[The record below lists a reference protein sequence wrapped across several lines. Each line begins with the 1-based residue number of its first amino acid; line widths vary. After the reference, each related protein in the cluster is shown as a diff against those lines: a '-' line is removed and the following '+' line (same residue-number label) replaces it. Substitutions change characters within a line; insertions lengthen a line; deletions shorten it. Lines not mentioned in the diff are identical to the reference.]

1 MAKIRRVL
9 QVGSALIL
17 AAAVV
22 PAHADKKDR
31 ERDKPPRKDVAP
43 PAAPSPAAYDFEM
56 EAIDGDFGATPGGA
70 KDISFFRDRVK
81 DGEIPHPNVFTPEGL
96 FSEHDLPLV
105 TGKPC
110 KQLFCVNGEAM
121 EATLMVQ
128 PEVRYLAQLGFSSG
142 LKQGEW
148 KREPLNLVAVIDKS
162 GSMSGQPLD
171 LVKES
176 LIQVVSQLNKD
187 DQIGIVLYGDR
198 VHGYMEPTLISD
210 KKALIKQIQGIE
222 SAGSTNMEAGLEAG
236 FEMARNSQKKFKG
249 MTRVMLFTD
258 ERPNTGRTDADSF
271 MGMATAA
278 SKDGI
283 GMTTI
288 GVGVQFGAEL
298 ATKISSVRGGN
309 LFFFPDVQKM
319 KQVFTDEFDT
329 MMTELAY
336 ELELVITPEK
346 GMKIAGVY
354 GIPGSVLEWT
364 EDGSI
369 KLHVQTIFLS
379 RKKGA
384 IYVAFGNDGKDNL
397 PEAKVAVG
405 KWVGSVAV
413 SYLERGKDKRA
424 SASVNLTR
432 IEKDKASTGLTRGL
446 ILVEEATTL
455 KAAAAAHHEKNDQE
469 RAYQLVHALASTLR
483 QTDDADL
490 ANERTMV
497 ADLERT
503 LAKLSGH
510 QGEPDPHAG
519 KPDQVTGLPPQNLA
533 R

>member
-1 MAKIRRVL
+1 MFL
-9 QVGSALIL
+9 L
-17 AAAVV
+17 AAAVA
-22 PAHADKKDR
+22 PAHADRKK
-31 ERDKPPRKDVAP
+31 RKLDVM
-43 PAAPSPAAYDFEM
+43 PSPAAAPIEM
-56 EAIDGDFGATPGGA
+56 AADGDFGATPGGA
-70 KDISFFRDRVK
+70 KDISFFRDRVAA
-81 DGEIPHPNVFTPEGL
+81 GEIPHPNVFTPEGL

-105 TGKPC
+105 AAKPC

-121 EATLMVQ
+121 EASLMVQ

-148 KREPLNLVAVIDKS
+148 KREPLNLIAVIDKS

-176 LIQVVSQLNKD
+176 LIQVISQLEAD

-198 VHGYMEPTLISD
+198 VHGYLEPTKIAD
-210 KKALIKQIQGIE
+210 KKALTKTIQGIE
-222 SAGSTNMEAGLEAG
+222 SAGSTNMEAGLLAG
-236 FEMARNSQKKFKG
+236 FEMARNSKKSFKG

-271 MGMATAA
+271 MGMAEAA

-298 ATKISSVRGGN
+298 ASKISSVRGGN
-309 LFFFPDVQKM
+309 LFFFPDVAKM
-319 KQVFTDEFDT
+319 KQVFTDDFDT

-336 ELELVITPEK
+336 ELELVVTPEK

-364 EDGSI
+364 DDGSI

-384 IYVAFGNDGKDNL
+384 IYVAFAPDGKDNL
-397 PEAKVAVG
+397 PEAKIAIG
-405 KWVGSVAV
+405 KWVGAVAV
-413 SYLERGKDKRA
+413 SYLQRGADKRA
-424 SASVNLTR
+424 TASVNLAR
-432 IEKDKASTGLTRGL
+432 VDKDKASTGLVRGL
-446 ILVEEATTL
+446 MLVEQATVL

-469 RAYQLVHALASTLR
+469 RAYQLVHALASTFR

-490 ANERTMV
+490 AVERTMV

-510 QGEPDPHAG
+510 AGEPDPKSG
-519 KPDQVTGLPPQNLA
+519 QPDQVTGLPPKP
-533 R
+533 